1 MAKLGDI
8 CIQITDG
15 SHNPPMGVEQSNYLM
30 LSSKNIDDDHI
41 TFNDPRYLSQE
52 DFEAENKRTNI
63 KPNDLLITIVGTIGR
78 VAIVPNSLTE
88 FCVQRSV
95 AVLKPK
101 PEMVYNRFLMY
112 YLKNMRPYL
121 EQESRGVAQKGIYLK
136 QLSNLSIILPPLD
149 EQRKIAAALDKV
161 SDLIAKRRQQLDKLD
176 ELIKAICVCSANDA
190 AVAVAEFVGGSEEA
204 FAEMMNQKAAELG
217 MTHTH
222 FVNACGLDAEGH
234 YSSARD
240 VARMSVELLH
250 HPKILEYSQIW
261 MDSLRGG
268 ETQIVNTNKLL
279 KTYPGTTGLKT
290 GTTSKAGVCIAATA
304 QRDGMNLLAVVLGS
318 DSGKERFESAATL
331 LDYGFATYELAQFP
345 AIEGKAAAL
354 PVSGG
359 VARTAPL
366 SYSVPKTL
374 LVAKGE
380 GAGLTATVQ
389 LAPSLAAPVAVGT
402 QAGKV
407 MLKSGD
413 TVLAEYPVTIAQD
426 VPEMDFSSALQLM
439 LQAVGTI

>member
-112 YLKNMRPYL
+112 YLQNMRPYL

-149 EQRKIAAALDKV
+149 EQRKIAAVLDKV
-161 SDLIAKRRQQLDKLD
+161 SSLIAKRRQQLDKLD
-176 ELIKAICVCSANDA
+176 ELIKARFVEMFGGIHNSLDFPYLPIKDFTSVISGGTPDRNSPRYWNSGEIKWVKTTELQNKVINDTEEKITREGLENSSAKMVPANTILIA
-190 AVAVAEFVGGSEEA
+190 MYGQGKTRGMTGYLSVEA
-204 FAEMMNQKAAELG
+204 STNQACACILPSQKINQKYLWQY
-217 MTHTH
+217 M
-222 FVNACGLDAEGH
+222 
-234 YSSARD
+234 
-240 VARMSVELLH
+240 
-250 HPKILEYSQIW
+250 I
-261 MDSLRGG
+261 
-268 ETQIVNTNKLL
+268 
-279 KTYPGTTGLKT
+279 
-290 GTTSKAGVCIAATA
+290 
-304 QRDGMNLLAVVLGS
+304 
-318 DSGKERFESAATL
+318 
-331 LDYGFATYELAQFP
+331 
-345 AIEGKAAAL
+345 
-354 PVSGG
+354 
-359 VARTAPL
+359 L
-366 SYSVPKTL
+366 SYEKLRSL
-374 LVAKGE
+374 AKGGNQPNLN
-380 GAGLTATVQ
+380 GAMIKNFPVLVPPIELQNQFAAFVEQTEKTKTAISR
-389 LAPSLAAPVAVGT
+389 SLEKLET
-402 QAGKV
+402 
-407 MLKSGD
+407 LKKA
-413 TVLAEYPVTIAQD
+413 LMQEY
-426 VPEMDFSSALQLM
+426 F
-439 LQAVGTI
+439 G